1 MPKAKQTL
9 LLLLLVLVA
18 PLAFSASAKALHR
31 EQFSLD
37 AQATGVSEVINNI
50 ANLTVV
56 SKDANDLRAEYR
68 AGFVQGKLQAKGII
82 AARDNSWDAAYLT
95 DPSHSFPKLPNP
107 SRAELDRTAR
117 ILNGNYSAMHRSS
130 AYTG

>member
-1 MPKAKQTL
+1 M
-9 LLLLLVLVA
+9 
-18 PLAFSASAKALHR
+18 
-31 EQFSLD
+31 D
-37 AQATGVSEVINNI
+37 ARAIGVTEVINNI

-68 AGFVQGKLQAKGII
+68 AGFVQGKLQAKGMI

-117 ILNGNYSAMHRSS
+117 ILNSNYRAWQKLRAVPDRLDGQFTLMPLHLK
-130 AYTG
+130 